1 MDRNANA
8 QAMASPQKVT
18 LNIFLNIKKQI
29 PRDNLK
35 KSGLSFISHYL

>member
-18 LNIFLNIKKQI
+18 LNIFVNIKNQFREI
-29 PRDNLK
+29 
-35 KSGLSFISHYL
+35 I